1 VGNASVA
8 GRTAELLV
16 ARARGR
22 ADRLGAALD
31 AVKRG
36 LGRTAGALKVH
47 RTPVGD
53 MGFNVEDV
61 NLAMSRV
68 SERVIGFLDF
78 ADIRRRRLANFR
90 QLASALRGYGCQV
103 LPDPHDGVC
112 PLFFP
117 IFVPDKELAAR
128 ALRDNGVDALE
139 FWNDSV
145 EPGGREMSAHAR
157 FLRTHVLELPIH
169 QDLTPEHVEY
179 VARQVA
185 NLNLR
190 MAA

>member
-1 VGNASVA
+1 
-8 GRTAELLV
+8 
-16 ARARGR
+16 
-22 ADRLGAALD
+22 
-31 AVKRG
+31 
-36 LGRTAGALKVH
+36 
-47 RTPVGD
+47 
-53 MGFNVEDV
+53 
-61 NLAMSRV
+61 
-68 SERVIGFLDF
+68 VIGFLDF
-78 ADIRRRRLANFR
+78 AEIRRRRLANFR
-90 QLASALRGYGCQV
+90 QLASALRGYASQV

-117 IFVPDKELAAR
+117 IFVPNKELAAR

-145 EPGGREMSAHAR
+145 EPGGREMSANAR

-179 VARQVA
+179 IARQVA